1 MSRWQTRCTKQLFA
15 LESAPGSRQG
25 DQSHHRAHKLIL
37 FSSALAISAHQVVAR
52 ILHQTLIYL
61 KLTHNGNL
69 KTCLVYV
76 GKIVVYT
83 QKLRTLQLIFPR
95 NYFNTL
101 VKRLS
106 FQPAA
111 IY

>member
-1 MSRWQTRCTKQLFA
+1 MHEAIIRVRVRTRQPTRRSVTPPRSQT
-15 LESAPGSRQG
+15 
-25 DQSHHRAHKLIL
+25 DLIL
-37 FSSALAISAHQVVAR
+37 KCFGNIRSR

-61 KLTHNGNL
+61 KLTQCGNL

-83 QKLRTLQLIFPR
+83 QKIRTRQSIFPR

-111 IY
+111 ISQRVFICMAEQK

>member
-37 FSSALAISAHQVVAR
+37 FSSALAISAREVVAR

-61 KLTHNGNL
+61 KLTQNGNL

-83 QKLRTLQLIFPR
+83 QKLRTRQ
-95 NYFNTL
+95 
-101 VKRLS
+101 
-106 FQPAA
+106 
-111 IY
+111 